1 MQTVPTTGAAP
12 APAPGEQLD
21 ALDRRLIHAL
31 SLDGRASFSR
41 LAAVLGVTDQT
52 VVRRY
57 RRLHGE
63 RLLRVIGLPV
73 TDRLGMSENWLRIQ
87 CTPGAAVPIA
97 DALARRPDTGWVKI
111 HSGGSEVACVV
122 RSYSAD
128 ERDALL
134 LQKLPRTQHVIG
146 VTAQSLLHIFTTT
159 TPSRWMHGS
168 GLSEEQARELARPQ
182 PAGDEEIRLDAA
194 DRVLLELL
202 ARDGRTG
209 YPELAQATGRS
220 ESTVRR
226 RLEHLREAGA
236 LYFDVEIL
244 PVHFGLTVQAALF
257 ATVAPHNL
265 DEAGRALARHPEI
278 PWVAAATGTTNL
290 VGTILCRDRR
300 ALYTYMTERIGALR
314 TVQQLEIVPVLRHVK
329 RAGLLTDG
337 ARLWEPPGR

>member
-1 MQTVPTTGAAP
+1 MNI
-12 APAPGEQLD
+12 EQLD
-21 ALDRRLIHAL
+21 TLDRRLVHAL

-87 CTPGAAVPIA
+87 CAPGSAVPIA
-97 DALARRPDTGWVKI
+97 EALARRPDTGWVKI

-122 RSYSAD
+122 RSHSSD

-134 LQKLPRTQHVIG
+134 LQKLPRTQHVTG
-146 VTAQSLLHIFTTT
+146 VTAQSLLHIYTTEFGQWLDGLDG
-159 TPSRWMHGS
+159 R
-168 GLSEEQARELARPQ
+168 GLSEEQVRELARPRTT
-182 PAGDEEIRLDAA
+182 GDEETRLDAA
-194 DRVLLELL
+194 DHAMLAVL

-209 YPELAQATGRS
+209 YPELARATGRS

-226 RLEHLREAGA
+226 RLEHLREIGA
-236 LYFDVEIL
+236 LYFDIEIL

-265 DEAGRALARHPEI
+265 AEAGRALARHPEI
-278 PWVAAATGTTNL
+278 PWLAAATGTTNL
-290 VGTILCRDRR
+290 VGTVVCRDRG
-300 ALYTYMTERIGALR
+300 ALYTYVTERIGALK
-314 TVQQLEIVPVLRHVK
+314 TVQQLEVVPVLRHVK
-329 RAGLLTDG
+329 RGGLLTDG
-337 ARLWEPPGR
+337 VRLFEPPAG

>member
-1 MQTVPTTGAAP
+1 MDSPLTTTATP
-12 APAPGEQLD
+12 AAPGEQLD

-31 SLDGRASFSR
+31 SLDGRAAFSR

-73 TDRLGMSENWLRIQ
+73 CDRLGMSENWLRIQ

-97 DALARRPDTGWVKI
+97 EALARRPDTGWVKI

-122 RSYSAD
+122 RSFSTD

-134 LQKLPRTQHVIG
+134 LQKLPRTQNVTG
-146 VTAQSLLHIFTTT
+146 VTAQSLLHTYT
-159 TPSRWMHGS
+159 TPSHGQLLDGA
-168 GLSEEQARELARPQ
+168 GLSEEQVRELARPE
-182 PAGDEEIRLDAA
+182 PAGMGDEIRLDAA
-194 DRVLLELL
+194 DRVMLDVL

-209 YPELAQATGRS
+209 YPELARATGRS

-226 RLEHLREAGA
+226 RLEYLREAGG
-236 LYFDVEIL
+236 LYFDVEML
-244 PVHFGLTVQAALF
+244 PVHFGLTAQAALF

-265 DEAGRALARHPEI
+265 AEAGRAISRHPEI

-290 VGTILCRDRR
+290 VGSVVCRNR
-300 ALYTYMTERIGALR
+300 AELYRYVTERIGALR
-314 TVQQLEIVPVLRHVK
+314 VVQQLEIVPVLRHVK

-337 ARLWEPPGR
+337 IRLFEPPGR

>member
-1 MQTVPTTGAAP
+1 MTTTPTADAG
-12 APAPGEQLD
+12 PGEQLD

-63 RLLRVIGLPV
+63 RLLRVIGLPAA
-73 TDRLGMSENWLRIQ
+73 DRLGMSENWLRIQ
-87 CTPGAAVPIA
+87 CAPGAAAPIA

-122 RSYSAD
+122 RSFSTD

-134 LQKLPRTQHVIG
+134 LQKLPRTQHVTG
-146 VTAQSLLHIFTTT
+146 FTAQTLLHTFTST
-159 TPSRWMHGS
+159 TPSRWLDGS
-168 GLSEEQARELARPQ
+168 GLTAEQARELTRPQ
-182 PAGDEEIRLDAA
+182 PAGDGEEIRPDAA
-194 DRVLLELL
+194 DHILLDLL

-209 YPELAQATGRS
+209 YPELARATGRS

-236 LYFDVEIL
+236 LCFDVEIL

-290 VGTILCRDRR
+290 VGTVLCRDRR
-300 ALYTYMTERIGALR
+300 ALYTYVTEGIGALR

-337 ARLWEPPGR
+337 TRLREPPAR

>member
-1 MQTVPTTGAAP
+1 MQNAPTAGIGTDP
-12 APAPGEQLD
+12 APVEQLD

-87 CTPGAAVPIA
+87 CAPGAAVPIA

-122 RSYSAD
+122 RSFSAD
-128 ERDALL
+128 ERDLL
-134 LQKLPRTQHVIG
+134 LQKLPRTQHVTG

-159 TPSRWMHGS
+159 TPSRWLDGS
-168 GLSEEQARELARPQ
+168 GLSEEQVRELARPQ
-182 PAGDEEIRLDAA
+182 PAGDEEIRPDAA
-194 DRVLLELL
+194 DHVLLGLL

-226 RLEHLREAGA
+226 RLEYLREAGA

-244 PVHFGLTVQAALF
+244 PVHFGLSVQAALF

-300 ALYTYMTERIGALR
+300 ALYTHVTERIGALR

-337 ARLWEPPGR
+337 VRLWEPPGR